1 MRNPLIYCHRLIA
14 ILLVVFGMS
23 VIDVSTT
30 FTKISEDL
38 FSDPNMKP
46 AERNAKLRVHIE
58 ELMGEYSIPPDNTLL
73 DANQYS
79 NECKL

>member
-1 MRNPLIYCHRLIA
+1 
-14 ILLVVFGMS
+14 MS
-23 VIDVSTT
+23 VVEAMDT

-46 AERNAKLRVHIE
+46 AERNVKLKVHIE
-58 ELMGEYSIPPDNTLL
+58 RLTEEYSISPGATLL

-79 NECKL
+79 NDCKL